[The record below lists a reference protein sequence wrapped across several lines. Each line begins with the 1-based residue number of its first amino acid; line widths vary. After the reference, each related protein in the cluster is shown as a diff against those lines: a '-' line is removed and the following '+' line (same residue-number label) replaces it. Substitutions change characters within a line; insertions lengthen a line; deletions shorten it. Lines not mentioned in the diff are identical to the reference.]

1 MSQRRRSARR
11 QAGRQQRSTTQT
23 LEPQAPSRRRQRP
36 TGARAIPR
44 PVLIGGALFMAI
56 VLAVVGVNWLFSV
69 KRPGDVP
76 ILQVNSRK
84 FSWNEYIE
92 ILRFQKLA
100 AESLGGQFQ
109 MGQAPYD
116 LMQLMADNE
125 IVRQTAAREGLLV
138 TTAMVRQEMVSR
150 LVPNAA
156 QIADPK
162 DVEKELEVRLDN
174 YLSAVRLP
182 YSRYEEIVRTD
193 VYRDQLRVKLGVD
206 IPRVQPHL
214 YLHLI
219 KVTSEETQT
228 VEKAL
233 KDGVPFGTVAR
244 RYSSEQNAKVNAGE
258 VGWTPRL
265 VYRDL
270 DEILYGLGVGETS
283 RPIVTPQGLW
293 ILRVLR
299 KEAGSAAEMQ
309 GILVRTAEDA
319 DEAKK
324 LLGSGVDFASVAAQF
339 SIDPSKGNG
348 GKLGVVRVGDRG
360 EEFDEIVQ
368 GAVSN
373 QRLGP
378 IDTGTGVYFA
388 MVTERSDA
396 QEVSENHL
404 EVLEG
409 RALDQWLTQE
419 RAKNLINYCPS
430 GPNSCFGSIK
440 VERALKQIADV
451 SITKVQEDATATAA
465 ASQAGK
471 APF

>member
-1 MSQRRRSARR
+1 M
-11 QAGRQQRSTTQT
+11 
-23 LEPQAPSRRRQRP
+23 RRRQRP

-44 PVLIGGALFMAI
+44 RALIGGTLFMAI
-56 VLAVVGVNWLFSV
+56 VLIIVGVNWWLSV
-69 KRPGDVP
+69 KRPGDEP

-125 IVRQTAAREGLLV
+125 IVRQTAPREGLIV
-138 TTAMVRQEMVSR
+138 TTAMVRHEMVNR

-156 QIADPK
+156 QISDTKALD
-162 DVEKELEVRLDN
+162 KELGVRLDN
-174 YLSAVRLP
+174 YLSAVKLP
-182 YSRYEEIVRTD
+182 YSRYDEIVRTD
-193 VYRDQLRVKLGVD
+193 VYRDQLRAKLSGG

-214 YLHLI
+214 YLHLV
-219 KVTSEETQT
+219 KVTNEESQT

-233 KDGVPFGTVAR
+233 KGGVPFGTVAR
-244 RYSSEQNAKVNAGE
+244 RYSSEQNAKVDAGE

-265 VYRDL
+265 VHRGL
-270 DEILYGLGVGETS
+270 DEFLYGLGVGETS

-299 KEAGSAAEMQ
+299 RDGASVAEMQ

-319 DEAKK
+319 DQAKR
-324 LLGSGVDFASVAAQF
+324 LLGSGLDFASVAAQF
-339 SIDPSKGNG
+339 SIDPSKGKG
-348 GKLGVVRVGDRG
+348 GNLGVVRVGERG
-360 EEFDEIVQ
+360 KEFDEIVQ
-368 GAVSN
+368 GAVLN
-373 QRLGP
+373 QILGP
-378 IDTGTGVYFA
+378 VDTGTGVYFA

-396 QEVSENHL
+396 QEVSNKHL

-409 RALDQWLTQE
+409 RALDQWLNQE

-430 GPNSCFGSIK
+430 GPNFCFGSIK
-440 VERALKQIADV
+440 VERALKEIADV

-465 ASQAGK
+465 ASKGGR